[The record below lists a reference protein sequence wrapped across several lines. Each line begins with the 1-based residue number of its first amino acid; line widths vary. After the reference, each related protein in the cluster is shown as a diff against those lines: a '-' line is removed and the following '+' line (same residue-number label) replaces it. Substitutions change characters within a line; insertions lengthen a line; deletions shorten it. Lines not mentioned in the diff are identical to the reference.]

1 MIPVILSGGS
11 GTRLWPYSRSL
22 YPKQFLPLIDEAT
35 MLQSTLQRL
44 QDTNASNPPII
55 VCNESHRFIVAEQI
69 RHIHK
74 KTEAIILE
82 PQSKNTAPAIALA
95 ALKAIESGL
104 DPVLLVL
111 PADHV
116 IGNTEA
122 FHQALIEAEKA
133 AEQGFLV
140 TFGIVPSHGE
150 TGYGYIRTIASEQ
163 WQKVAE
169 FVEKPDQ
176 LTANAYVNT
185 GNYYWN
191 SGMFAFKASRFIEEL
206 KKYQPAI
213 LEACEK
219 SLSDSRSDLD
229 FTRIEANAFASCP
242 DDSIDYAV
250 MEKTQHAVL
259 IPLDAG
265 WSDIGSWSA
274 LWEITDKDQNGNA
287 LRGDIMTIDSRN
299 NYIQSEKKLIA
310 ALGIEDLVIVE
321 TDDAILVAKQS
332 HVQSVKMIVEQL
344 KHQNRS
350 EIIQHRKVFRPWGN
364 YDSIDNGERFQVKRI
379 VVNPG
384 QKLSLQMHHHRA
396 EHWVVVSG
404 TALVTRGDEQIM
416 LSENQSTFIPLGVK
430 HRLENPGS
438 IDLEIIEIQSGSY
451 LGEDDIV
458 RFEDTYG
465 RS

>member
-22 YPKQFLPLIDEAT
+22 YPKQFLPLTGKAT

-44 QDTNASNPPII
+44 QGTNASNPPII

-69 RHIHK
+69 RHTHN

-82 PQSKNTAPAIALA
+82 PQAKNTAPAIALA
-95 ALKAIESGL
+95 ALKALESGQ

-111 PADHV
+111 PADHM

-122 FHQALIEAEKA
+122 FHLALIEAEKA
-133 AEQGFLV
+133 AKQGFLA

-150 TGYGYIRTIASEQ
+150 TGYGYIRTIASGQ

-176 LTANAYVNT
+176 VTANAYVT
-185 GNYYWN
+185 SGNYYWN

-206 KKYQPAI
+206 KKYQSAI

-219 SLSDSRSDLD
+219 SLADSRSDLD
-229 FTRIEANAFASCP
+229 FTRIDANAFASCP

-287 LRGDIMTIDSRN
+287 LRGDIMMIDSRN

-310 ALGIEDLVIVE
+310 ALGVENLVIVE

-332 HVQSVKMIVEQL
+332 HVQSVKTIVEQL

-350 EIIQHRKVFRPWGN
+350 ETAQHRKIFRPWGH

-404 TALVTRGDEQIM
+404 TALVTRGNEQIM

>member
-1 MIPVILSGGS
+1 MVQ
-11 GTRLWPYSRSL
+11 
-22 YPKQFLPLIDEAT
+22 K
-35 MLQSTLQRL
+35 TLQRL
-44 QDTNASNPPII
+44 QGSSADNSPIL
-55 VCNESHRFIVAEQI
+55 VCNEDHRFMVAEQL
-69 RHIHK
+69 RNIHE
-74 KTEAIILE
+74 TPAAIILE
-82 PQSKNTAPAIALA
+82 PEAKNTAPAIALA
-95 ALKAIESGL
+95 ALKAQENGE
-104 DPVLLVL
+104 DPILLVL

-116 IGNTEA
+116 IGNIES
-122 FHQALIEAEKA
+122 FHQALTNAKKA
-133 AEQGFLV
+133 AEQGFLA

-150 TGYGYIRTIASEQ
+150 TGYGYIRTETTDA

-176 LTANAYVNT
+176 ATADAYVAS
-185 GNYYWN
+185 GNYFWN

-206 KKYQPAI
+206 EKYQPEI
-213 LEACEK
+213 LAACK
-219 SLSDSRSDLD
+219 LSLSNSQSDLD
-229 FTRIEANAFASCP
+229 FTRLDAKAFAKCP

-250 MEKTQHAVL
+250 MEKTQQAVL
-259 IPLDAG
+259 IPLDAE
-265 WSDIGSWSA
+265 WSDVGSWSA
-274 LWEITDKDQNGNA
+274 LWEIADKDQHGNA
-287 LRGDIMTIDSRN
+287 LRGDIMTIDCHN
-299 NYIQSEKKLIA
+299 NYIQNEQKLIA
-310 ALGIEDLVIVE
+310 AIGVEDLVIVE
-321 TDDAILVAKQS
+321 TDDAILVSKQS
-332 HVQSVKMIVEQL
+332 HVQSVKTIVQQL

-350 EIIQHRKVFRPWGN
+350 ETDSHRKVFRPWGH

-379 VVNPG
+379 VVSPG

-396 EHWVVVSG
+396 EHWIVVSG

-416 LSENQSTFIPLGVK
+416 LGENQSTFIPLGVK